1 MLLLYKVAHGR
12 LSGLF
17 GRSQSKVCEFILLAG
32 GVGGEG
38 ASGRAEGMCAYLYAY
53 IYIYVYIYIDIKQAF
68 AIKTFLIY
76 SFPKLEKMRRHIRDC
91 SCRMS
96 QAALQ

>member
-17 GRSQSKVCEFILLAG
+17 GRSQAKVCELILLAG

-53 IYIYVYIYIDIKQAF
+53 I
-68 AIKTFLIY
+68 
-76 SFPKLEKMRRHIRDC
+76 
-91 SCRMS
+91 
-96 QAALQ
+96 